1 MVPEHPLQMLFP
13 IFQCVRVR
21 PVGCRNGC
29 DIDGEELGLP
39 QPLGKLSKE
48 GWEHT
53 EYCFGGTWP
62 GRASSLVLTPP
73 FCPQDPSKY
82 QCGKSKVFFRAGQVA
97 YLEELR
103 YRRLRAACTLL
114 QRHLR
119 GWLARRR
126 FGRVRAAVLC
136 LQRHAR
142 GLLAR
147 R

>member
-1 MVPEHPLQMLFP
+1 M
-13 IFQCVRVR
+13 
-21 PVGCRNGC
+21 GCRNGC
-29 DIDGEELGLP
+29 NIGGEDLGFP
-39 QPLGKLSKE
+39 QLLGKLSKG
-48 GWEHT
+48 GWEHA
-53 EYCFGGTWP
+53 EHHFGGTWL
-62 GRASSLVLTPP
+62 GRASSLVLTPSS
-73 FCPQDPSKY
+73 CPQDPSKY

-114 QRHLR
+114 QQHLR

-142 GLLAR
+142 GMLAR

>member
-1 MVPEHPLQMLFP
+1 M
-13 IFQCVRVR
+13 
-21 PVGCRNGC
+21 GCRNGC
-29 DIDGEELGLP
+29 NIGGEDLGFP
-39 QPLGKLSKE
+39 QWLGKLSE
-48 GWEHT
+48 GGWEHA
-53 EYCFGGTWP
+53 EHHFGGTWL
-62 GRASSLVLTPP
+62 GRASSLVLTPSS
-73 FCPQDPSKY
+73 CPQDRSKY

-114 QRHLR
+114 QQHLR

-142 GLLAR
+142 GMLAR

>member
-1 MVPEHPLQMLFP
+1 M
-13 IFQCVRVR
+13 
-21 PVGCRNGC
+21 
-29 DIDGEELGLP
+29 
-39 QPLGKLSKE
+39 
-48 GWEHT
+48 
-53 EYCFGGTWP
+53 
-62 GRASSLVLTPP
+62 
-73 FCPQDPSKY
+73 
-82 QCGKSKVFFRAGQVA
+82 FFRAGQVA

-103 YRRLRAACTLL
+103 YRRLWAACTLL